1 MEVSRLQRR
10 YVDFTSALYHEGFM
24 DAQFTE
30 LQHLQDEN
38 NPNFVSEVVSLF
50 FEDSER
56 LLNELSRTLDQQIV
70 DFRKVDAHV
79 HQLKGSSAS
88 IGAQRVKNVCLA
100 FRSCCDENNL
110 EGKLPILVFNKSF
123 FGPTTLIKQE
133 CYLVKNK
140 LDALFRLE
148 QQILAAG
155 GPCQ

>member
-10 YVDFTSALYHEGFM
+10 YVDFTSALYHEGFL

-50 FEDSER
+50 
-56 LLNELSRTLDQQIV
+56 LRTLRGFSTNSAGPWISRLWISGRLMHMSTSLREAV
-70 DFRKVDAHV
+70 PALV
-79 HQLKGSSAS
+79 LKGLKMSVLLFEV
-88 IGAQRVKNVCLA
+88 AQVR
-100 FRSCCDENNL
+100 
-110 EGKLPILVFNKSF
+110 
-123 FGPTTLIKQE
+123 QE